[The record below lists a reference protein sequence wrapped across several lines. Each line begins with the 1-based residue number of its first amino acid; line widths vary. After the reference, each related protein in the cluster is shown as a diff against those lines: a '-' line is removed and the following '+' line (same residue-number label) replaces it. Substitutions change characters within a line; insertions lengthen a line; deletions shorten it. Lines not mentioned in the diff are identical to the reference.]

1 MIQISYIS
9 VSAKPMTTE
18 ELLAL
23 LQKCLTNNAR
33 DGITGMLLYSNQTFL
48 QALEGEDAVIDG
60 LVSKIEK
67 DPRHASIK
75 FLHRRPIQSR
85 QYSDWT
91 MGFKRISDT
100 ELQHIDGLKNFG
112 EKDFN
117 FQYLV
122 QNDDVVEI
130 LMDHYRVPSWDPLV
144 RELDASDKVI
154 KHLQKSLAHSRGS
167 IDVAC
172 LVLESVVDAGRR
184 NNLTEEHLRLCDSA
198 LDSLRRT

>member
-9 VSAKPMTTE
+9 VSAKPMTSE

-172 LVLESVVDAGRR
+172 LVLESVVDAGRK

-198 LDSLRRT
+198 LDSLRWT

>member
-1 MIQISYIS
+1 MIQITYIS
-9 VSAKPMTTE
+9 LALKPMTTE
-18 ELLAL
+18 ELLGL

-48 QALEGEDAVIDG
+48 QALEGDDAIIDG
-60 LVSKIEK
+60 LVDKISK

-75 FLHRRPIQSR
+75 FLHRRPIQNR

-100 ELQHIDGLKNFG
+100 ELQQITGLKNFG
-112 EKDFN
+112 ERDFN
-117 FQYLV
+117 FQNLA

-130 LMDHYRVPSWDPLV
+130 LMDHYRVPAWDPLV
-144 RELDASDKVI
+144 RELEASDKVI
-154 KHLQKSLAHSRGS
+154 EHLKKTLSHTRGCV
-167 IDVAC
+167 DVAC

-184 NNLTEEHLRLCDSA
+184 NSLSEEHLRLCDTA
-198 LDSLRRT
+198 LESLRQV

>member
-9 VSAKPMTTE
+9 VSAKPMSSE

-48 QALEGEDAVIDG
+48 QALEGDDAVIDG

-112 EKDFN
+112 ERDFN
-117 FQYLV
+117 FQNLV

-130 LMDHYRVPSWDPLV
+130 LMDHYRVASWDPLV

-154 KHLQKSLAHSRGS
+154 KHLKKTLAHSRGS
-167 IDVAC
+167 IDIAC
-172 LVLESVVDAGRR
+172 LVLESVVDAGRKSA
-184 NNLTEEHLRLCDSA
+184 LTDEHLRLCDSA
-198 LDSLRRT
+198 LDYLRQA